1 MVADSC
7 LVGGFKYFYVHPYL
21 GKIPILTNIFQR
33 GWNHQLVVSWWRVFW
48 GNILLNQFMAF
59 AVVAGS
65 TLSSTMNTKTVRIW
79 SSHFSFSHCWLPKVD
94 PYTGETPPINETWN
108 PKKIGGFLCCYWAE
122 GPLAARG
129 RQLIGPFK
137 RVTTPVTHFSDHS

>member
-33 GWNHQLVVSWWRVFW
+33 GWNHQLVVCRWRVFW

-65 TLSSTMNTKTVRIW
+65 TFPRRWIPRRWESGVVTSRLLVVVTQSGP
-79 SSHFSFSHCWLPKVD
+79 LPVKH
-94 PYTGETPPINETWN
+94 PWKLTWN
-108 PKKIGGFLCCYWAE
+108 PPKIGGFLCWYWAE
-122 GPLAARG
+122 GLLAARS
-129 RQLIGPFK
+129 RQLIGPVK
-137 RVTTPVTHFSDHS
+137 RVTTQVTHFSGHS